1 MTATEKSANESNL
14 EGPQRRPI
22 FMACALRRIVLAL
35 LFFGAASLLPAQ
47 FGPNLPIPGIP
58 GRRHKTPPQGSSKND
73 KNENKRTISAEGH
86 VRTISDKQMEV
97 AVDDGRLL
105 TLRLDPTTTFQR
117 NGASATQSAVLR
129 MMTVQVDAEED
140 GEGNLTAVTVN
151 ILKDAPKDVEQSSTA
166 GPAAGAS
173 NSQTSEPSDE
183 PHAITSDTPVEAP
196 DRPILR
202 HGVATPRKSSR
213 IKLDEEEPKQ
223 EPKQVA
229 SSKPAPDAR
238 PDAPATKT
246 ATTSGTPPSGSSAN
260 DLLNR
265 TREWVASFATSLPN
279 YVCEQLTTR
288 YVQESKE
295 TGWNAIDIISAH
307 VVYDNGK
314 EQYRDITV
322 GGRKTNK
329 SMLDLGGTV
338 STGEFATT
346 LESLFS
352 SHANAKFKF
361 YRTTNWHESA
371 AAIYDFK
378 VALRNSEWQ
387 IHLGGQTLLPAYSG
401 SIWVDKATAQVR
413 RIEMQADQIP
423 QDFLLDSIQWAVD
436 YDMVRLGQSSY
447 LLPVHAENLSCERG
461 SPVCKKNSVDFR
473 NYHKF
478 TGESTITF
486 GQ

>member
-1 MTATEKSANESNL
+1 
-14 EGPQRRPI
+14 
-22 FMACALRRIVLAL
+22 
-35 LFFGAASLLPAQ
+35 
-47 FGPNLPIPGIP
+47 
-58 GRRHKTPPQGSSKND
+58 
-73 KNENKRTISAEGH
+73 
-86 VRTISDKQMEV
+86 
-97 AVDDGRLL
+97 
-105 TLRLDPTTTFQR
+105 
-117 NGASATQSAVLR
+117 
-129 MMTVQVDAEED
+129 
-140 GEGNLTAVTVN
+140 
-151 ILKDAPKDVEQSSTA
+151 
-166 GPAAGAS
+166 
-173 NSQTSEPSDE
+173 
-183 PHAITSDTPVEAP
+183 
-196 DRPILR
+196 
-202 HGVATPRKSSR
+202 
-213 IKLDEEEPKQ
+213 
-223 EPKQVA
+223 
-229 SSKPAPDAR
+229 
-238 PDAPATKT
+238 
-246 ATTSGTPPSGSSAN
+246 
-260 DLLNR
+260 
-265 TREWVASFATSLPN
+265 
-279 YVCEQLTTR
+279 
-288 YVQESKE
+288 
-295 TGWNAIDIISAH
+295 
-307 VVYDNGK
+307 
-314 EQYRDITV
+314 
-322 GGRKTNK
+322 
-329 SMLDLGGTV
+329 MLDLGGTV